1 MFFKFSVVSLYR
13 ENMASSRFRL
23 NNVKTEN
30 MIQREYI
37 IERASE
43 MFVANGIKSVR
54 VDDIAHNLGMSKRTL
69 YEMFGDKEELL
80 YLCMLH
86 FLDKQREEVNI
97 STKDTTATIL
107 EIVLQG
113 FLNMMQYTEVNHRI
127 MNNLQ
132 KFYPNVFQ
140 RIHEES
146 GEVGR
151 TNLHNAIQK
160 CVNEGFVDGRFN
172 MNLAITVLYYT
183 SMGVIAR
190 QDFPYPEG
198 VSQHEAFRHIIIC
211 FFRGVATP
219 KGLEVIDSFIAKNG
233 IQI

>member
-1 MFFKFSVVSLYR
+1 MV
-13 ENMASSRFRL
+13 
-23 NNVKTEN
+23 
-30 MIQREYI
+30 QRDYI

-54 VDDIAHNLGMSKRTL
+54 VDDIARELGMSKRTL

-80 YLCMLH
+80 YLCMTH
-86 FLDKQREEVNI
+86 FLEKQRDEVNLI
-97 STKDTTATIL
+97 TKDSTTTIL
-107 EIVLQG
+107 EVVLQG
-113 FLNMMQYTEVNHRI
+113 FLNMMQYSEVNHRI

-132 KFYPNVFQ
+132 KFYPKVFH

-151 TNLHNAIQK
+151 TNLRNAIHK
-160 CVNEGFVDGRFN
+160 CVNEGFFDGRFN
-172 MNLAITVLYYT
+172 MDLAITVLYYT

-198 VSQHEAFRHIIIC
+198 VSQHEAFRHIIVC

-219 KGLEVIDSFIAKNG
+219 KGLEVIDNFVAAKG
-233 IQI
+233 IKI

>member
-1 MFFKFSVVSLYR
+1 
-13 ENMASSRFRL
+13 
-23 NNVKTEN
+23 
-30 MIQREYI
+30 
-37 IERASE
+37 

-54 VDDIAHNLGMSKRTL
+54 VDDIAQRLGMSKRTL

-80 YLCMLH
+80 YLCMSH
-86 FLDKQREEVNI
+86 FLNKQREEVNTI
-97 STKDTTATIL
+97 TKDSTATIL
-107 EIVLQG
+107 EAVLHG

-132 KFYPNVFQ
+132 RFYPNVFN

-151 TNLHNAIQK
+151 ENLRRAIQQ
-160 CVNEGFVDGRFN
+160 CVNDGFFDGRFN

-219 KGLEVIDSFIAKNG
+219 KGLDVIDNFIAKNG
-233 IQI
+233 IKI

>member
-1 MFFKFSVVSLYR
+1 MLEK
-13 ENMASSRFRL
+13 
-23 NNVKTEN
+23 
-30 MIQREYI
+30 EYI

-54 VDDIAHNLGMSKRTL
+54 VDDIARGLGMSKRTL

-80 YLCMLH
+80 YLCMSY
-86 FLDKQREEVNI
+86 FLNKQRDEVNI
-97 STKDTTATIL
+97 ITKDSTATIL
-107 EIVLQG
+107 DAMLHG

-132 KFYPNVFQ
+132 RFYPKIFS
-140 RIHEES
+140 RIHAES

-151 TNLHNAIQK
+151 TNLKRAIQR
-160 CVNEGFVDGRFN
+160 CVEEGYFDTKFN
-172 MNLAITVLYYT
+172 MDLAITVLYY
-183 SMGVIAR
+183 SAMGVIAR

-198 VSQHEAFRHIIIC
+198 VSQHEAFCHIIVC

-219 KGLEVIDSFIAKNG
+219 KGLEVIDNFIAKNG
-233 IQI
+233 IEI

>member
-1 MFFKFSVVSLYR
+1 MTQK
-13 ENMASSRFRL
+13 
-23 NNVKTEN
+23 
-30 MIQREYI
+30 EYI

-54 VDDIAHNLGMSKRTL
+54 VDDIAQSLGMSKRTL
-69 YEMFGDKEELL
+69 YEMFGDKEELI
-80 YLCMLH
+80 YLCMSY
-86 FLDKQREEVNI
+86 FLEKQRSEVNLI
-97 STKDTTATIL
+97 VKDTSTTIL
-107 EIVLQG
+107 EVVLQG

-132 KFYPNVFQ
+132 RFYPKVFE
-140 RIHEES
+140 RIRQES

-151 TNLHNAIQK
+151 TNLRNAIHK
-160 CVNEGFVDGRFN
+160 CVNEGFFDNKFN
-172 MNLAITVLYYT
+172 MDLAITVLYYT

-190 QDFPYPEG
+190 QDFPYPQG
-198 VSQHEAFRHIIIC
+198 VSQHEAFRHIIVC

-233 IQI
+233 IKI

>member
-1 MFFKFSVVSLYR
+1 MTQK
-13 ENMASSRFRL
+13 
-23 NNVKTEN
+23 
-30 MIQREYI
+30 EYI

-54 VDDIAHNLGMSKRTL
+54 VDDIAQSLGMSKRTL
-69 YEMFGDKEELL
+69 YEMFGDKEELI
-80 YLCMLH
+80 YLCMSY
-86 FLDKQREEVNI
+86 FLEKQRNEVNLI
-97 STKDTTATIL
+97 AKDTSTTIL
-107 EIVLQG
+107 EVVLQG

-132 KFYPNVFQ
+132 RFYPKVFE
-140 RIHEES
+140 RIRQES

-151 TNLHNAIQK
+151 TNLRNAIHK
-160 CVNEGFVDGRFN
+160 CVNEGFFDNKFN
-172 MNLAITVLYYT
+172 MDLAITVLYYT

-190 QDFPYPEG
+190 QDFPYPQG
-198 VSQHEAFRHIIIC
+198 VSQHEAFRHIIVC

-233 IQI
+233 IKI

>member
-1 MFFKFSVVSLYR
+1 MTQK
-13 ENMASSRFRL
+13 
-23 NNVKTEN
+23 
-30 MIQREYI
+30 EYI

-54 VDDIAHNLGMSKRTL
+54 VDDIAQSLGMSKRTL
-69 YEMFGDKEELL
+69 YEMFGDKEELI
-80 YLCMLH
+80 YLCMSY
-86 FLDKQREEVNI
+86 FLEKQRSEVNLI
-97 STKDTTATIL
+97 AKDTSTTIL
-107 EIVLQG
+107 EVVLQG

-132 KFYPNVFQ
+132 RFYPKVFE
-140 RIHEES
+140 RIRQES

-151 TNLHNAIQK
+151 TNLRNAIHK
-160 CVNEGFVDGRFN
+160 CVNEGFFDNKFN
-172 MNLAITVLYYT
+172 MDLAITVLYYT

-190 QDFPYPEG
+190 QDFPYPQG
-198 VSQHEAFRHIIIC
+198 VSQHEAFRHIIVC

-233 IQI
+233 IKI

>member
-1 MFFKFSVVSLYR
+1 MTQK
-13 ENMASSRFRL
+13 
-23 NNVKTEN
+23 
-30 MIQREYI
+30 EYI

-54 VDDIAHNLGMSKRTL
+54 VDDIAQSLGMSKRTL
-69 YEMFGDKEELL
+69 YEMFGDKEELI
-80 YLCMLH
+80 YLCMSY
-86 FLDKQREEVNI
+86 FLEKQRNDVKLI
-97 STKDTTATIL
+97 AKDTSTTIL
-107 EIVLQG
+107 EVVLQG

-132 KFYPNVFQ
+132 RFYPKVFE
-140 RIHEES
+140 RIRQES

-151 TNLHNAIQK
+151 TNLRNAIHK
-160 CVNEGFVDGRFN
+160 CVNEGFFDNKFN
-172 MNLAITVLYYT
+172 MDLAITVLYYT

-190 QDFPYPEG
+190 QDFPYPQG
-198 VSQHEAFRHIIIC
+198 VSQHEAFRHIIVC

-233 IQI
+233 IKI